1 VPDIVRLRYVGNH
14 EVAVPALGRSVE
26 PDCIIDF
33 AGKVLD
39 DGADDAVL
47 IEFGNPPI
55 QRAFPRSLWKD
66 ETPEM
71 GG

>member
-1 VPDIVRLRYVGNH
+1 MPDIVRLRFVGNH

-26 PDCIIDF
+26 PDHIIDF

-39 DGADDAVL
+39 GADDAVT

-55 QRAFPRSLWKD
+55 VRAFPRSLWKD